1 MSQSP
6 TSAVA
11 AAEQKS
17 PAGGMSRAQ
26 AKTIEYAI
34 IALAIVAILMIFQ
47 PFSLSLFSWG
57 CGLVVVAGLA
67 FNLVPFCRPGVPA
80 RMLVRVI
87 VIVLIILA
95 LAAVLGIVTANL
107 YVWYLGTL
115 S

>member
-6 TSAVA
+6 SSSGA
-11 AAEQKS
+11 AAQRKS

-26 AKTIEYAI
+26 AKTVEYAI
-34 IALAIVAILMIFQ
+34 IALAVLAILMIFQ

-80 RMLVRVI
+80 RMLLRV
-87 VIVLIILA
+87 VLIVLAVLA
-95 LAAVLGIVTANL
+95 LAAVLGILTANL

>member
-6 TSAVA
+6 PSAVA
-11 AAEQKS
+11 AAKQKP
-17 PAGGMSRAQ
+17 PAGSISRAQ

-80 RMLVRVI
+80 RMLVRVV
-87 VIVLIILA
+87 VIVLSILA
-95 LAAVLGIVTANL
+95 LAAVLGILTANL